1 MNKETIL
8 VVDDEEDIL
17 ELVRYNLSREGY
29 VIICAASGEDAFK
42 IIGSERI
49 DLMVLDLMLP
59 GINGLELTRRLR
71 SAPETCGIP
80 IVMLTAKG
88 EEADIVAGL
97 ELGAD
102 DYITKPFSPRVLTA
116 RVHSVLRRRIQPAV
130 QEDDILRIDQMVIH
144 PGRRSVSINGVP
156 VDLTYTEFQ
165 VLAFLARRPGWVFTR
180 TQIVDAV
187 RGDDYPVTDRSV
199 DVQIV
204 GLRKKMGSAGHY
216 IETVRGVGYRFRE
229 RTGSKNAH

>member
-1 MNKETIL
+1 
-8 VVDDEEDIL
+8 
-17 ELVRYNLSREGY
+17 
-29 VIICAASGEDAFK
+29 
-42 IIGSERI
+42 
-49 DLMVLDLMLP
+49 
-59 GINGLELTRRLR
+59 
-71 SAPETCGIP
+71 
-80 IVMLTAKG
+80 
-88 EEADIVAGL
+88 
-97 ELGAD
+97 
-102 DYITKPFSPRVLTA
+102 
-116 RVHSVLRRRIQPAV
+116 
-130 QEDDILRIDQMVIH
+130 
-144 PGRRSVSINGVP
+144 

-229 RTGSKNAH
+229 RTGSNNAH